1 MASEPNAVSV
11 QAVSVPVPQ
20 PDPQGARRRALYKAV
35 ARYGRDDPRVRQI
48 LGPRF
53 EREGRR
59 QRRGRDGVEGEDV
72 GQRPGVEVVL
82 ELAADIARGN
92 RGTSAARTPP
102 GAGRGE
108 DVSRRLRGPPAVER
122 KGGDIRGHLAR
133 KSTRLNSSH

>member
-20 PDPQGARRRALYKAV
+20 PDPQGAGRRALYKAV

-72 GQRPGVEVVL
+72 GQRPRVEAVL
-82 ELAADIARGN
+82 ELAAAVARGN
-92 RGTSAARTPP
+92 RGTRAPRTPHA
-102 GAGRGE
+102 AGQGE
-108 DVSRRLRGPPAVER
+108 ARSRRLAGRQPAGPKGGGTRGP
-122 KGGDIRGHLAR
+122 
-133 KSTRLNSSH
+133 